1 MISSMAAETENPHA
15 CRLTRDFELL
25 RHSPLFSGLHLDVV
39 KLFAYLS
46 RRRTFQPGDLLIEQK
61 EKAEKAYILN
71 EGEAELLVLHRGSEV
86 VLQRLTKDDFFGEL
100 ALLAQFNWFFSV
112 RALSLCDALVIDRS
126 VFKKVME
133 KYPEHKD
140 GLIERVIQ
148 LRVDRLIGQ
157 TSFMLDRLLPADITA
172 KTPMI

>member
-1 MISSMAAETENPHA
+1 MISSTAAATENPHA
-15 CRLTRDFELL
+15 CRLTKDFELL
-25 RHSPLFSGLHLDVV
+25 RHSALFSGLHLDVV

-46 RRRTFQPGDLLIEQK
+46 SRRIYQPGDLLIEQG
-61 EKAEKAYILN
+61 EKADKAFILN

-86 VLQRLTKDDFFGEL
+86 KLQRLKNEDFFGEL

-112 RALSLCDALVIDRS
+112 KALSVCDALVIDRS
-126 VFKKVME
+126 VFKKVLE
-133 KYPEHKD
+133 KFPEQKD

-157 TSFMLDRLLPADITA
+157 TSFMLDRLLPDDITA
-172 KTPMI
+172 TAPLI

>member
-1 MISSMAAETENPHA
+1 MISSTAAETENPHA

-46 RRRTFQPGDLLIEQK
+46 SRRTFQPGDLLIEQG

-71 EGEAELLVLHRGSEV
+71 EGEAELLVMHRGSEV
-86 VLQRLTKDDFFGEL
+86 VLQRLAKDDFFGEL
-100 ALLAQFNWFFSV
+100 ALLAKFNWFFSV
-112 RALSLCDALVIDRS
+112 RAVNVSDALVIDRS

>member
-1 MISSMAAETENPHA
+1 MISSTAAATENPQA

-25 RHSPLFSGLHLDVV
+25 RHSPLFSGLHLDMV

-46 RRRTFQPGDLLIEQK
+46 SRRTFQPGDLLIEQG

-71 EGEAELLVLHRGSEV
+71 EGEAELIVLHRGSEV
-86 VLQRLTKDDFFGEL
+86 VLQRLGKDDFFGEL

-112 RALSLCDALVIDRS
+112 RALSHCGALVIDRS
-126 VFKKVME
+126 VFKKVLE
-133 KYPEHKD
+133 KFPEHKD

-157 TSFMLDRLLPADITA
+157 TSFMLDRLLPADIGAT
-172 KTPMI
+172 KPML

>member
-1 MISSMAAETENPHA
+1 MISSTAATTDKSHA

-46 RRRTFQPGDLLIEQK
+46 SRRTYQPGDLLIEQD

-71 EGEAELLVLHRGSEV
+71 EGEAQILVLHRGTEV
-86 VLQRLTKDDFFGEL
+86 VLQRLKKDDFFGEL

-112 RALSLCDALVIDRS
+112 RAVTVCDALVINRS
-126 VFKKVME
+126 VFKKVLE
-133 KYPEHKD
+133 KYPEQKD

-148 LRVDRLIGQ
+148 LRIDRPVGQ
-157 TSFMLDRLLPADITA
+157 TSFMLDRLPADITA
-172 KTPMI
+172 TTVLL